1 VLVAAGFG
9 AVATTAGVTSMAVEL
24 ARATNT
30 VLVGEVG
37 AERFSVYAGA

>member
-1 VLVAAGFG
+1 
-9 AVATTAGVTSMAVEL
+9 VATTAGVTSMAVEL

-37 AERFSVYAGA
+37 EERFSVYAGA